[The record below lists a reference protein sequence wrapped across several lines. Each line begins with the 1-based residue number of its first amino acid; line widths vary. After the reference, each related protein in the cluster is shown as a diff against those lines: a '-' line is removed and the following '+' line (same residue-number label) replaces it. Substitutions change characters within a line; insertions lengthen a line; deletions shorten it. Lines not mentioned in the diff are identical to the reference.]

1 MTTLADRPLTALLV
15 IDVQNGVMTGTPGRD
30 TVIANID
37 ALVAR
42 ARAAGVPVIWVQD
55 SLDGMPHDDERWQYV
70 PELSRLDA
78 EPLVHKDFGDSFE
91 ATDLEELLAERGVG
105 HLVVTGA
112 QTDACIRS
120 TIHGAFT
127 RGYDVTLVGDAHTT
141 EDLTGY
147 GAPPPGQVIAHTNL
161 YWKYHTAPGRT
172 AATLTTDEVTFQ
184 APAASGRVTG
194 AAPASS

>member
-1 MTTLADRPLTALLV
+1 MTTLPDRPLAALLV
-15 IDVQNGVMTGTPGRD
+15 IDVQNGVMAGTPRRES
-30 TVIANID
+30 VIANINT
-37 ALVAR
+37 LVAR

-55 SLDGMPHDDERWQYV
+55 SLGGMPHDDERWQYV
-70 PELSRLDA
+70 PELSRHDA

-91 ATDLEELLAERGVG
+91 ATDLEQLLAERGVG
-105 HLVVTGA
+105 HLVVAGA

-147 GAPPPGQVIAHTNL
+147 GAPAPDQVIAHTNL

-172 AATLTTDEVTFQ
+172 AATVTTDEVTFPRAQ
-184 APAASGRVTG
+184 TTGVMG
-194 AAPASS
+194 AAPESS